1 MGGLSTP
8 LQRLVCLELLVK
20 QIILVRFP
28 AMHSKKHKSIF
39 HNQSST
45 NKITP
50 IAAKLGMVAFSEV
63 LAKEGAKYNIL
74 TNAIAPLAA
83 SRMTETVMPS
93 EVLESLGPEW
103 VVPLVA
109 VLVHDSNVQES
120 GGIYEVGAGAISKLR
135 WERSKGALYKTDASL
150 TPSAISKKWDIVH
163 DFSGPDHP
171 TGPADFMGLL
181 EAAGEMP
188 SNEQGKDVSFKD
200 KVVLVTGAGAG

>member
-1 MGGLSTP
+1 
-8 LQRLVCLELLVK
+8 
-20 QIILVRFP
+20 
-28 AMHSKKHKSIF
+28 
-39 HNQSST
+39 
-45 NKITP
+45 
-50 IAAKLGMVAFSEV
+50 MVGFSNV

-74 TNAIAPLAA
+74 ANAIAPLAA
-83 SRMTETVMPS
+83 SRMTETVMPA
-93 EVLESLGPEW
+93 EVLENLGPEW

-120 GGIYEVGAGAISKLR
+120 GEIFEVGAGTVSKLR

-150 TPSAISKKWDIVH
+150 TPSAISKKWAAIH
-163 DFSGPDHP
+163 DFSNPDYP

-188 SNEQGKDVSFKD
+188 GNEQGENISFKD